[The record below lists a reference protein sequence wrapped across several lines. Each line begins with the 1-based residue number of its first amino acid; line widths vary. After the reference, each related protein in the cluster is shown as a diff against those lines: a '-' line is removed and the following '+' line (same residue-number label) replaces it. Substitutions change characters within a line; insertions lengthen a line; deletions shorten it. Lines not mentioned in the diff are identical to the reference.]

1 MTSSAGGQHDALRS
15 GSLAPQLTEPA
26 LPDRT
31 APRRSRVRA
40 LARWLLLAV
49 AAGGVFVA
57 GYLPKQRARAALV
70 AEAQRDNQGLPE
82 VATIQA
88 KPLAAAKPFSLPGNL
103 KGFEQTVL
111 FARANGY
118 VSRWLADMGDQ
129 VEEGQLLAELDTPEL
144 DREVE
149 QAQAGVAESVAAL
162 TEAKAGRDFARVNL
176 ERFQALVPA
185 GVATQG
191 ELQKAEAEAHVSD
204 AKVGVAQAVRSSRLA
219 NLHRL
224 EQLKSF
230 ARVTAPFSGVVTS
243 RKVDRGTLVSAG
255 SSALFELAMVEP
267 LRVIIDVPQSL
278 ALGVQAGATGSL
290 RVRELPGQ
298 SFTAKVERTSG
309 TLESSSRTL
318 RVELSV
324 PNPGRRLL
332 PGMYAEVAIALERT
346 RSILVL
352 PASAVISTKEGLR
365 VATVDEANVVRMK
378 PVVLERD
385 NGSEVEIASGISP
398 SDRIVASPRPFL
410 SDGDRVRVAAGKP

>member
-1 MTSSAGGQHDALRS
+1 MTSSAGGEHDPLRS
-15 GSLAPQLTEPA
+15 GSLTPQLTEPA
-26 LPDRT
+26 LPGRT
-31 APRRSRVRA
+31 ALRRSAVPA
-40 LARWLLLAV
+40 AAGWLLLAV
-49 AAGGVFVA
+49 LLSGALAA

-70 AEAQRDNQGLPE
+70 AQAQRDNQGLPE
-82 VATIQA
+82 VAIVQG
-88 KPLAAAKPFSLPGNL
+88 KPLTAAKPFSLPGNL

-118 VSRWLADMGDQ
+118 VSRWLVDMGDQ

-149 QAQAGVAESVAAL
+149 QAQAGVAESAAAL
-162 TEAKAGRDFARVNL
+162 AEAKAAHGFAQVNL

-191 ELQKAEAEAHVSD
+191 ELQKAEAEAHVNE
-204 AKVGVAQAVRSSRLA
+204 AKVGVAQAVRASRLA

-243 RKVDRGTLVSAG
+243 RKVDRGSLVSAG
-255 SSALFELAMVEP
+255 SSALFELAVVEP

-278 ALGVQAGATGSL
+278 ALNVQAGQAGSL

-298 SFTAKVERTSG
+298 SFAAKVERTSG

-332 PGMYAEVAIALERT
+332 PGMYAEVEIALERT
-346 RSILVL
+346 RSILAL
-352 PASAVISTKEGLR
+352 PASAITNSKEGLR
-365 VATVDEANVVRMK
+365 VATVDEAGVVRMK

-410 SDGDRVRVAAGKP
+410 SDGDHVSVSASKP